1 MICWVLVMF
10 DICIDVVVSGKV
22 DLECGFMISNFEC
35 QKCVVFLLIIFVV
48 GMKVMVKCGV
58 LICLFCDFVGKKV
71 VVMVG
76 MINEKM
82 LCDLNDKFWFGIQ
95 LQVVLD
101 YVQGFVFVV
110 NGGVDVFVMDD
121 VLLYGFIVENVGKG
135 GQYDVVGDFFLYDLY
150 GIMFCKDDL

>member
-1 MICWVLVMF
+1 MFVKVCGSGMIVFGYCDVLILFLYLNVCNQLIGYLIELCKVFVLLIEDVINWSLMICWVLVMF

-82 LCDLNDKFWFGIQ
+82 LCDLNDKF
-95 LQVVLD
+95 
-101 YVQGFVFVV
+101 
-110 NGGVDVFVMDD
+110 
-121 VLLYGFIVENVGKG
+121 
-135 GQYDVVGDFFLYDLY
+135 
-150 GIMFCKDDL
+150 